1 MPNLGNPVL
10 DALVMGMHQLQTL
23 QVNQLNNP
31 KKDDAPESV
40 KPGITALPKLT
51 APDPLGG
58 SLDFQDWLQ
67 QIAGLM
73 SDLSDSSHLWWSGLI
88 QVSKDAYDRWVTAPP
103 IERLQVE
110 PDDRPE
116 LVEGKWGRV
125 NARACSML
133 LEALDPAV
141 KSDIIARKANQ
152 AAPKILFRLYTTY
165 QPGGNGRAKP
175 CVNQLVISKDVEVT
189 WRTEMVKSALQ
200 LHARPSEEA
209 VRSYHKHLMAE
220 FETSAGAAKPK
231 KPDVPNPKLQAIDGS
246 GGSGANA
253 NPSGGAGAKG
263 GGKGNKCKY
272 FLSPKGCRYG
282 AACKNSHSMNDLS
295 KAERFKKCLNCGSE
309 EHRAAD
315 CKATRRKDL
324 AQQEPK
330 SKPQVA
336 QVSPPASSALPI
348 VQATPLM
355 SMDSF
360 LQQATQAL
368 RQIEA
373 SHAAAGVPP
382 QAIAQVAAPITPTP
396 EGGGQH
402 QPSPSPSQPSIKRL
416 AITSIMPASCF
427 QASHLES
434 QNMGYPNP
442 PSRAETGGLGGPDLE
457 VPLAYALLDS
467 GATHPTR
474 QARDEHEWDAACEVQ
489 VALAGDNTTS
499 MRLTASGTLL
509 LPPGRDGLVQPIVPM
524 GAIIGQL
531 GYKLVWSAGSCK
543 LYPPDGRSIRL
554 RVKNGCPEVVES
566 QALTLISRL
575 EEHKLNQAD
584 ELRRK
589 AEEGKDRVRQ
599 ARLAMD
605 KTWWDHTM
613 DYVNS
618 GDLATGNMAISTAP
632 FFQDV
637 PDRALSGILTPEGV
651 EREPFWDALRA
662 ALPHLN
668 RRRRKALHDSKNWVV
683 HLFAGSKPHKPLL
696 KLESNGTVVLE
707 LDVERSQAQNLYND
721 ALWSLLIRA
730 AREGRIAAVI
740 GGPPCRTMSVLRH
753 RPGGPRPVRSPQHP
767 FGLPTLN
774 SDERNLVDHDTGLFA
789 RMLWLHALATAGRR
803 VNPSTPRM
811 SSLVAFLLEQP
822 QEVARY
828 MAPENPL
835 VGEVPSWWS
844 NPMWL
849 SYADE
854 AGLFEVDFNQGPLG
868 HVSDKP
874 TTVGTNLPDLR
885 DLQGLKGETKGP
897 WKGDSKQLATW
908 APGLVDAIALALRK
922 WPQYKVYRITPAE
935 WERHAANNHIPYRRD
950 CAVCVHGAGVGR
962 RHAGVAHPDAYCMS
976 ADVAGPIRTPSRDP
990 ESRNHKPAT
999 FKYFLSVS
1007 YRFPRLKGVKEE
1019 SDPAKTEGFD
1029 DPALLPG
1036 GTDDLADNPSESR
1049 PPEGDPGAEERE
1061 DYQDP
1066 LYSPSGSEVEEEQE
1080 EEEEEDGKKV
1090 RAAKVKEE
1098 YPWETTRCEYEAP
1111 SDFAR
1116 LVFCVPLH
1124 SNNSALMEA
1133 LQQVYIELGR

>member
-1 MPNLGNPVL
+1 
-10 DALVMGMHQLQTL
+10 
-23 QVNQLNNP
+23 
-31 KKDDAPESV
+31 
-40 KPGITALPKLT
+40 
-51 APDPLGG
+51 
-58 SLDFQDWLQ
+58 
-67 QIAGLM
+67 
-73 SDLSDSSHLWWSGLI
+73 
-88 QVSKDAYDRWVTAPP
+88 
-103 IERLQVE
+103 
-110 PDDRPE
+110 
-116 LVEGKWGRV
+116 
-125 NARACSML
+125 
-133 LEALDPAV
+133 
-141 KSDIIARKANQ
+141 
-152 AAPKILFRLYTTY
+152 
-165 QPGGNGRAKP
+165 
-175 CVNQLVISKDVEVT
+175 
-189 WRTEMVKSALQ
+189 
-200 LHARPSEEA
+200 
-209 VRSYHKHLMAE
+209 
-220 FETSAGAAKPK
+220 
-231 KPDVPNPKLQAIDGS
+231 
-246 GGSGANA
+246 
-253 NPSGGAGAKG
+253 
-263 GGKGNKCKY
+263 
-272 FLSPKGCRYG
+272 
-282 AACKNSHSMNDLS
+282 MNDLS

-315 CKATRRKDL
+315 CKATRRKDFT
-324 AQQEPK
+324 QQEPK

-348 VQATPLM
+348 VPATPLM

-360 LQQATQAL
+360 IQQATQAL

-382 QAIAQVAAPITPTP
+382 PAIAQVAAPITPTP

-402 QPSPSPSQPSIKRL
+402 QPTPSSSPPSIKRL
-416 AITSIMPASCF
+416 AITSIMPASCYPP
-427 QASHLES
+427 SHLES
-434 QNMGYPNP
+434 
-442 PSRAETGGLGGPDLE
+442 ETQVEPDLE

-467 GATHPTR
+467 GATHPMR
-474 QARDEHEWDAACEVQ
+474 QAKDEHEWDAACEVQ

-499 MRLTASGTLL
+499 MRLTTSGTLL

-524 GAIIGQL
+524 GAIIQQL

-554 RVKNGCPEVVES
+554 RVKNGCPEMVES

-584 ELRRK
+584 ELRRR
-589 AEEGKDRVRQ
+589 AEEGKDRIRQ
-599 ARLAMD
+599 AKLTMD

-637 PDRALSGILTPEGV
+637 PDRALSGILTPGGV

-707 LDVERSQAQNLYND
+707 LDIERSQAQNLYND

-740 GGPPCRTMSVLRH
+740 GGPPV
-753 RPGGPRPVRSPQHP
+753 
-767 FGLPTLN
+767 
-774 SDERNLVDHDTGLFA
+774 
-789 RMLWLHALATAGRR
+789 
-803 VNPSTPRM
+803 
-811 SSLVAFLLEQP
+811 
-822 QEVARY
+822 
-828 MAPENPL
+828 NPL

-897 WKGDSKQLATW
+897 WKGDSKQLAMW

-922 WPQYKVYRITPAE
+922 WPQYKVYRVTQAD
-935 WERHAANNHIPYRRD
+935 WERHVANNHIPYRRD

-976 ADVAGPIRTPSRDP
+976 ADVAGPIRTPGRDP

-999 FKYFLSVS
+999 FKYS
-1007 YRFPRLKGVKEE
+1007 
-1019 SDPAKTEGFD
+1019 
-1029 DPALLPG
+1029 
-1036 GTDDLADNPSESR
+1036 
-1049 PPEGDPGAEERE
+1049 
-1061 DYQDP
+1061 
-1066 LYSPSGSEVEEEQE
+1066 SPSRTVS
-1080 EEEEEDGKKV
+1080 
-1090 RAAKVKEE
+1090 
-1098 YPWETTRCEYEAP
+1098 
-1111 SDFAR
+1111 
-1116 LVFCVPLH
+1116 
-1124 SNNSALMEA
+1124 
-1133 LQQVYIELGR
+1133 LG

>member
-1 MPNLGNPVL
+1 M
-10 DALVMGMHQLQTL
+10 
-23 QVNQLNNP
+23 
-31 KKDDAPESV
+31 
-40 KPGITALPKLT
+40 
-51 APDPLGG
+51 
-58 SLDFQDWLQ
+58 
-67 QIAGLM
+67 
-73 SDLSDSSHLWWSGLI
+73 
-88 QVSKDAYDRWVTAPP
+88 
-103 IERLQVE
+103 
-110 PDDRPE
+110 
-116 LVEGKWGRV
+116 
-125 NARACSML
+125 
-133 LEALDPAV
+133 
-141 KSDIIARKANQ
+141 
-152 AAPKILFRLYTTY
+152 
-165 QPGGNGRAKP
+165 
-175 CVNQLVISKDVEVT
+175 
-189 WRTEMVKSALQ
+189 
-200 LHARPSEEA
+200 
-209 VRSYHKHLMAE
+209 
-220 FETSAGAAKPK
+220 
-231 KPDVPNPKLQAIDGS
+231 
-246 GGSGANA
+246 
-253 NPSGGAGAKG
+253 
-263 GGKGNKCKY
+263 
-272 FLSPKGCRYG
+272 
-282 AACKNSHSMNDLS
+282 
-295 KAERFKKCLNCGSE
+295 
-309 EHRAAD
+309 
-315 CKATRRKDL
+315 
-324 AQQEPK
+324 
-330 SKPQVA
+330 
-336 QVSPPASSALPI
+336 
-348 VQATPLM
+348 QATPIM

-360 LQQATQAL
+360 LQQASQAL
-368 RQIEA
+368 RQLEA
-373 SHAAAGVPP
+373 VQATQGVSSG
-382 QAIAQVAAPITPTP
+382 ATAPATSTSPVNPTP
-396 EGGGQH
+396 EGGGQQH
-402 QPSPSPSQPSIKRL
+402 PPSSQPSIKRL

-427 QASHLES
+427 GS
-434 QNMGYPNP
+434 QNPGSPTP
-442 PSRAETGGLGGPDLE
+442 PLEASDQGLGMAPNDQNAGFKSTFSARELGLGPEEGLC
-457 VPLAYALLDS
+457 PIAYALLDS
-467 GATHPTR
+467 GATHPMR
-474 QARDEHEWDAACEVQ
+474 QARDQVEWEAAMEVQ

-499 MRLTASGTLL
+499 MRLTSSL
-509 LPPGRDGLVQPIVPM
+509 LPPGRDGSIQPIVPM
-524 GAIIGQL
+524 GAIIEQL
-531 GYKLVWSAGSCK
+531 GYKLIWSAGSCK

-554 RVKNGCPEVVES
+554 RVKNGCPEVMES

-575 EEHKLNQAD
+575 EEHKRHQAD
-584 ELRRK
+584 ELRRRAK
-589 AEEGKDRVRQ
+589 EGKDRIRQ
-599 ARLAMD
+599 AKLAMD

-637 PDRALSGILTPEGV
+637 PDRALSDILTPGGV

-668 RRRRKALHDSKNWVV
+668 RRRRRKALHDSKNWVV

-696 KLESNGTVVLE
+696 RLESNGTVVLE

-721 ALWSLLIRA
+721 ALWSLLTRA

-774 SDERNLVDHDTGLFA
+774 SDERKLVDHDTGLFA

-803 VNPSTPRM
+803 VNPSIPRV

-897 WKGDSKQLATW
+897 WKGDSKQLAAW

-922 WPQYKVYRITPAE
+922 WPQYRVYRVTQAD
-935 WERHAANNHIPYRRD
+935 WERHVANNHIPYRRD

-976 ADVAGPIRTPSRDP
+976 ADVAGPIRNPGRDP

-1036 GTDDLADNPSESR
+1036 GTDDLADHPSDSR
-1049 PPEGDPGAEERE
+1049 PPEGDPGAGERE

-1066 LYSPSGSEVEEEQE
+1066 LYSPSSSEAEEEQE
-1080 EEEEEDGKKV
+1080 EEEEEDGKRV

-1124 SNNSALMEA
+1124 SNNSAHVMEA
-1133 LQQVYIELGR
+1133 LQQVYIELRSLNLPVLRFHTDRGREFCNSRVRAWFHHRGVRTTTREADAPQQNGAAEQAIRWLNPKLPRSHFLEAKILEAKIFGWQPKILASR